1 MAILCANRD
10 TVSALAMGTPVMG
23 QREFLAPWRRGICG
37 EIRDAAETTQMQDGV
52 FALLFNAGQR
62 LVAHAGISG
71 GVCRLVQR
79 RPGTSR
85 HRSGATAADSILR
98 GDEQRQS
105 GVRLGESDLE
115 QRRLNI
121 IMKKTGQR
129 LEVPLNDG
137 AAQTLEAKQ
146 GAKHGPCV
154 FYNPTTGDRFHD
166 VKLGLKSAVKRAG
179 LSGHHPTWHTFR
191 HYAGFRIIP
200 GGLDFELIGGTLT
213 NIFPA

>member
-1 MAILCANRD
+1 
-10 TVSALAMGTPVMG
+10 MG
-23 QREFLAPWRRGICG
+23 QREFLAPWRRRICG

-121 IMKKTGQR
+121 IMKKTVQR

>member
-1 MAILCANRD
+1 
-10 TVSALAMGTPVMG
+10 MGTPVMG

-121 IMKKTGQR
+121 IMKKTRQK

-179 LSGHHPTWHTFR
+179 LSGHHLA
-191 HYAGFRIIP
+191 Y
-200 GGLDFELIGGTLT
+200 L
-213 NIFPA
+213 PALCRVPDYSG